1 MVRTRR
7 QQLQVWHI
15 VAPMLEGV
23 LSREDFVAAEA
34 VSKTHKDAFRGAHS
48 RLVMGLPPN
57 WTEGGPNTWPCTFTV
72 DVSAGSKW
80 LEFHA
85 TVETP
90 GGTKFAVRWRERGHG
105 LDWVS
110 MQENYPDDSEYESS
124 EEFTNGL
131 DSDGFRAF
139 REKRRGRAV
148 ATAEEY
154 FAEKPFVMMLT
165 GPNLGCDGD
174 CCATEVVTRGA
185 DFNAFT
191 PRGMPYHKI
200 S

>member
-1 MVRTRR
+1 M
-7 QQLQVWHI
+7 
-15 VAPMLEGV
+15 A
-23 LSREDFVAAEA
+23 
-34 VSKTHKDAFRGAHS
+34 
-48 RLVMGLPPN
+48 
-57 WTEGGPNTWPCTFTV
+57 
-72 DVSAGSKW
+72 
-80 LEFHA
+80 
-85 TVETP
+85 
-90 GGTKFAVRWRERGHG
+90 
-105 LDWVS
+105 
-110 MQENYPDDSEYESS
+110 SS
-124 EEFTNGL
+124 VPACACRP
-131 DSDGFRAF
+131 SP
-139 REKRRGRAV
+139 KRRGRAV

>member
-1 MVRTRR
+1 LRYHTVPYHTLPYAPGTAHPRRTPLR
-7 QQLQVWHI
+7 
-15 VAPMLEGV
+15 
-23 LSREDFVAAEA
+23 
-34 VSKTHKDAFRGAHS
+34 
-48 RLVMGLPPN
+48 
-57 WTEGGPNTWPCTFTV
+57 
-72 DVSAGSKW
+72 
-80 LEFHA
+80 
-85 TVETP
+85 
-90 GGTKFAVRWRERGHG
+90 
-105 LDWVS
+105 
-110 MQENYPDDSEYESS
+110 ENYPDDSEYESS

-174 CCATEVVTRGA
+174 CCATELVTRGA

-191 PRGMPYHKI
+191 KVYYTARGMPYHKI

>member
-1 MVRTRR
+1 M
-7 QQLQVWHI
+7 
-15 VAPMLEGV
+15 
-23 LSREDFVAAEA
+23 
-34 VSKTHKDAFRGAHS
+34 
-48 RLVMGLPPN
+48 
-57 WTEGGPNTWPCTFTV
+57 
-72 DVSAGSKW
+72 SAGSKW

-174 CCATEVVTRGA
+174 CCATEIVTKGA
-185 DFNAFT
+185 DFNAFTKVYYT

>member
-1 MVRTRR
+1 TKIYKKNTRA
-7 QQLQVWHI
+7 LN
-15 VAPMLEGV
+15 V
-23 LSREDFVAAEA
+23 LR
-34 VSKTHKDAFRGAHS
+34 
-48 RLVMGLPPN
+48 
-57 WTEGGPNTWPCTFTV
+57 
-72 DVSAGSKW
+72 
-80 LEFHA
+80 
-85 TVETP
+85 P
-90 GGTKFAVRWRERGHG
+90 GFA
-105 LDWVS
+105 
-110 MQENYPDDSEYESS
+110 Q
-124 EEFTNGL
+124 
-131 DSDGFRAF
+131 
-139 REKRRGRAV
+139 GRAV